1 MYEILV
7 DKRVPKEMRS
17 YPPKVFKQIAAKILS
32 LAFNPR
38 PHDSKKVGL
47 GYRVDV
53 GEYRIFYL
61 VDDEVKAVK
70 VLAVGKRGDDEIY
83 RLIRRMGLA

>member
-1 MYEILV
+1 VYEILI

-17 YPPKVFKQIAAKILS
+17 YPPKVFRQIAAKILS

-38 PHDSKKVGL
+38 PHDSKKIGL
-47 GYRVDV
+47 GYRVDA
-53 GEYRIFYL
+53 GEYRIFYQ
-61 VDDEVKAVK
+61 VEDEAKVVR

-83 RLIRRMGLA
+83 RLIRRMGLV